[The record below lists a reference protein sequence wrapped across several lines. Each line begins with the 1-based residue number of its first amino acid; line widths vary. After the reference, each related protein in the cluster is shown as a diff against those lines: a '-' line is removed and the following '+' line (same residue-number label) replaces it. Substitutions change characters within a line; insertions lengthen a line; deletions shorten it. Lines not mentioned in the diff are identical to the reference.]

1 MQMAIRILD
10 FVLVTIVF
18 LSVKKGFDT
27 MLDLYIALVI
37 AGRRTCNP
45 ATNGVTLVPER
56 YRAQVI
62 DNLNAIGLDA
72 DGNPIVG

>member
-1 MQMAIRILD
+1 MRTAIKFLNLILAT
-10 FVLVTIVF
+10 VVILYI
-18 LSVKKGFDT
+18 KKGFDN
-27 MLDLYIALVI
+27 MLDLYTALVI